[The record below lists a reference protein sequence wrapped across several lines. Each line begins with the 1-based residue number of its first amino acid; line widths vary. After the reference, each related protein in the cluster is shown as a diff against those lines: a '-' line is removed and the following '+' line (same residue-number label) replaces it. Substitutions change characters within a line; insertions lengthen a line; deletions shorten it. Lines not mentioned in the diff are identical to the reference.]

1 LVPYAAILEV
11 LIGRLGMDGEGL
23 GVGEGLEGDVELG
36 VGAEVAASVSEVG
49 SFEEGRVWERLL
61 VAFKAGAG
69 SGQ

>member
-1 LVPYAAILEV
+1 
-11 LIGRLGMDGEGL
+11 MDGEGL